1 MAPDTSPSAARTQ
14 DRTLRE
20 GAIGLATAAGTWIL
34 HWLDGYFRRHS
45 LVGDR
50 TFFDTA
56 QFPWIPTF
64 EAHWPVIRRELDGLL
79 CHREMLPS
87 FQQIATP
94 ERHLSSDDGWK
105 TYFFFG
111 YGLEIRH
118 TPERCPETA
127 RLIRQ
132 IPGMTTALFSF
143 LAPGKRLP
151 PHRGPY
157 GGVLRYHLALKIPEP
172 AGLCGLRVGT
182 DVRHG
187 RRGAAWYSTTPTST
201 RRGTTRKRCAR
212 CSSWTSSGRFTVSQG
227 TSTTSSSR
235 SSVCPRTYATLRR
248 GTGSG
253 RSASRRL
260 ARARPESESRR
271 AGCFNRRHGA
281 ASLGYVA
288 PCSPRVLVPD
298 PPRELLAAAIEL
310 WT

>member
-182 DVRHG
+182 DVRHWEEG
-187 RRGAAWYSTTPTST
+187 RSLVFDDAYEHEAWNDTEEVRAVLFLDFKRPLHGLARHLNDFLITLVRLSPYIRDAST
-201 RRGTTRKRCAR
+201 RHREWEERLEKAR
-212 CSSWTSSGRFTVSQG
+212 
-227 TSTTSSSR
+227 SR
-235 SSVCPRTYATLRR
+235 AT
-248 GTGSG
+248 
-253 RSASRRL
+253 
-260 ARARPESESRR
+260 
-271 AGCFNRRHGA
+271 
-281 ASLGYVA
+281 
-288 PCSPRVLVPD
+288 
-298 PPRELLAAAIEL
+298 
-310 WT
+310 